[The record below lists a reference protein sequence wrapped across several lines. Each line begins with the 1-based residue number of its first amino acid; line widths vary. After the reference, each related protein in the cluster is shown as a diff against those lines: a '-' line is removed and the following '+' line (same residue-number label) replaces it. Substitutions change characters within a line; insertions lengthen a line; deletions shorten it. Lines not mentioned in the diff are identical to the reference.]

1 LDRFASVRAVT
12 LHGCL
17 LPLSTR
23 QRTAPR
29 ATSACR
35 PRGSHFLAGVNPV
48 KRRANLRDRRLA
60 RDRGGPDFRDPASA
74 FLPSE
79 ASRPFLVVSATRF
92 DPRRGAPVYGT
103 RTCKRN
109 AEIELFD
116 VTEINR
122 APVLAVRRTRAGQ
135 FRKKT
140 IPYRGSCFSA
150 MQRRRTS
157 RRARPRISR
166 ARARA
171 HDRARAGRP
180 RAEFVRR

>member
-1 LDRFASVRAVT
+1 MVACFR
-12 LHGCL
+12 CL
-17 LPLSTR
+17 LVNEQPHGLPRPVGHAVLIFSPGLIPLSVAQTCEIAGSR
-23 QRTAPR
+23 VTEAVPTFEIPHPHFFDRAFSTFPR
-29 ATSACR
+29 
-35 PRGSHFLAGVNPV
+35 PV
-48 KRRANLRDRRLA
+48 
-60 RDRGGPDFRDPASA
+60 F
-74 FLPSE
+74 
-79 ASRPFLVVSATRF
+79 ATRF
-92 DPRRGAPVYGT
+92 DPRRGAPVHGT

-171 HDRARAGRP
+171 RARTIEREQDGRAP
-180 RAEFVRR
+180 NSSGVDLRTAAT